1 MINIILLY
9 MTLSERGRRME
20 RDRSGVFR
28 DSSRWWIFLNFPSA
42 DWRVCVCDE
51 TFTVC
56 VAFFK

>member
-1 MINIILLY
+1 
-9 MTLSERGRRME
+9 ME
-20 RDRSGVFR
+20 RDRGGVFR

-56 VAFFK
+56 VAFFFFLIKKYGKNV